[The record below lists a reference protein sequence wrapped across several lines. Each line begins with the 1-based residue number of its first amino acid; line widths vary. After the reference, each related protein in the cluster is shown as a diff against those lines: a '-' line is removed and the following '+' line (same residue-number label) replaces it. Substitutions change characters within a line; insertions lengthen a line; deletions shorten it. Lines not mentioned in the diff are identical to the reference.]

1 MTKRILVL
9 CFLLTLFASAHAA
22 ELRLKNLQG
31 DTQGLSDYAGK
42 IVVLN
47 FWATWCIPCREE
59 MPLFVQLQ
67 NRYAQS
73 GVQFIA
79 ASIDAPE
86 DRQKVEAFAKEFHL
100 NFPVWI
106 DATIEQQASF
116 GLGTAVPAT
125 GIFDRKGNLRF
136 RIIGI
141 SKWKDLEKRIDFLIS
156 GQIPEP
162 DALVLPAGISKE
174 HFEQHHARAETDEH
188 HDHHESGGSEV
199 PS

>member
-1 MTKRILVL
+1 MIKRIVAL
-9 CFLLTLFASAHAA
+9 CFSLIIFASAHAG

-31 DTQGLSDYAGK
+31 DEQSLTNYAGK
-42 IVVLN
+42 IIVLN

-59 MPLFVQLQ
+59 MPLLVQLQ
-67 NRYAQS
+67 NQYAKS

-86 DRQKVEAFAKEFHL
+86 DRQKVEDFAKEFHL

-116 GLGTAVPAT
+116 ELGTAVPAT
-125 GIFDRKGNLRF
+125 GIFGRDGKLRF
-136 RIIGI
+136 RIIGQ
-141 SKWKDLEKRIDFLIS
+141 SNRKDLQKRIDYLIS
-156 GQIPEP
+156 GQMPEP
-162 DALVLPAGISKE
+162 DALVLPPGISKE
-174 HFEQHHARAETDEH
+174 HFEQHHARGEADEH
-188 HDHHESGGSEV
+188 HEHHESAGSEV

>member
-1 MTKRILVL
+1 MIKTTLVF
-9 CFLLTLFASAHAA
+9 CFLLTLFASAHGE

-31 DTQGLSDYAGK
+31 ETQGLSEYAGK

-79 ASIDAPE
+79 ASIDVSE
-86 DRQKVEAFAKEFHL
+86 DRQKVEAFAREFHL

-106 DATIEQQASF
+106 DATIQQQASF

-125 GIFDRKGNLRF
+125 GIFDREGKLRF
-136 RIIGI
+136 RIIGV
-141 SKWKDLEKRIDFLIS
+141 SRQKDLQKRIDFLLS
-156 GQIPEP
+156 GQMPEP
-162 DALVLPAGISKE
+162 DALVLPHGISKE
-174 HFEQHHARAETDEH
+174 HFEKHHANAETDEH

>member
-1 MTKRILVL
+1 MIKNFFVL
-9 CFLLTLFASAHAA
+9 CFLFTLFATAQAD

-31 DTQGLSDYAGK
+31 EEQSLGQYTGK

-47 FWATWCIPCREE
+47 FWATWCLPCREE

-67 NRYAQS
+67 TEYAQR

-86 DRQKVEAFAKEFHL
+86 DRQKVDAFVKEFRL
-100 NFPVWI
+100 TFPVWI

-116 GLGTAVPAT
+116 ELGTAVPAT
-125 GIFDRKGNLRF
+125 GIYDRAGKLRF
-136 RIIGI
+136 RIIGQ
-141 SKWKDLEKRIDFLIS
+141 SNRKDLQKRIDYLIS

-162 DALVLPAGISKE
+162 DALVLPPGISKE
-174 HFEQHHARAETDEH
+174 HFEQHHARGDTDEH
-188 HDHHESGGSEV
+188 HEHHDSAGSEV